1 MYVYIYVYMCKCNRK
16 PPSGGDQA
24 VREHLATKV
33 KNISRIFSKNRDSF
47 VLLEHYNK
55 TNVS

>member
-1 MYVYIYVYMCKCNRK
+1 MCKCNRK